1 VSEVLSEYSERLLG
15 RVVLLGREHLG
26 GEVPGRILWEAAKM
40 NYDAYVAA
48 VEELVGLG
56 LAETHTSDFA
66 TLKPTPEG
74 MALFREA

>member
-1 VSEVLSEYSERLLG
+1 LG
-15 RVVLLGREHLG
+15 RVVVLGREHTG
-26 GEVPGRILWEAAKM
+26 GEVPVPVLWEAAKM
-40 NYDAYVAA
+40 AYDAYIAA

-66 TLKPTPEG
+66 TLKPTPEE